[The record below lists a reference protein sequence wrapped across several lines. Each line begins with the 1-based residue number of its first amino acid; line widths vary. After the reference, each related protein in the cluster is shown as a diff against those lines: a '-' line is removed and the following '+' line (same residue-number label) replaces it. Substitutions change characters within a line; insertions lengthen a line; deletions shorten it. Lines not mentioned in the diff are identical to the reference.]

1 MQEVNQNKSVLQK
14 LLGEFSWGRNLL
26 WATSVLCFIDAVWT
40 SSGPS
45 GLIRDG
51 AFHSAL
57 LFGIAGYL
65 SEIRY
70 RFIPE
75 SRNN

>member
-1 MQEVNQNKSVLQK
+1 MQEANQKKSIFQK
-14 LLGEFSWGRNLL
+14 FLGEYRWGRNFL
-26 WATSVLCFIDAVWT
+26 WVISILCLFDAIWVT
-40 SSGPS
+40 AGT
-45 GLIRDG
+45 GELIRDG
-51 AFHSAL
+51 AFHSSL

-65 SEIRY
+65 SELRY